1 MVMDKIESYQVDGI
15 ANILIVDDVPD
26 NLSVLFDFLLKNN
39 YQVLIAQD
47 GESALEVLQIESV
60 DLILLDVMMPGL
72 DGFTVCQQL
81 KNNAHTADIPIIFM
95 TALSDVSDKV
105 KGFASGAVDYVT
117 KPIQQEEVLARIHT
131 HLTLRQLQKKLAAQN
146 EQLRET
152 NIALE
157 KKNRALAEKNA
168 QLDAFSHTVAHDL
181 KNPLGNIFGFVTLLE
196 NTIIKNSAAELR
208 EKQLEF
214 LSYVELS
221 GRKIQNIIESLML
234 LAQTSKLEDVEIEAL
249 DMDRII
255 HSARYVLMPLLEK
268 TQAELHIASE
278 WPTVYSYAPWIEQVW
293 VNYLSNAVKYGAKPP
308 VLYVGFDVYESEVK
322 FWVRDNG
329 NGLTE
334 EQQKRLFT
342 PFTRLHRKQAEGTGL
357 GLCVVESILRRLG
370 GRVGVESKWG
380 QGSLFYFCLPK
391 LSKTE
396 TLQLLAQWVMEQD
409 K

>member
-1 MVMDKIESYQVDGI
+1 MDKTESHPVDGT

-47 GESALEVLQIESV
+47 GESALEVLQIEAV

-81 KNNAHTADIPIIFM
+81 KNNANTADIPIIFM

-105 KGFASGAVDYVT
+105 RGFASGAVDYVT

-131 HLTLRQLQKKLAAQN
+131 HLMLRQLQKKLAAQN
-146 EQLRET
+146 EQLLE
-152 NIALE
+152 NNVMLE

-181 KNPLGNIFGFVTLLE
+181 KNPLGNVFGFVTLLE
-196 NTIIKNSAAELR
+196 NSVLKNVDPELR

-214 LSYVELS
+214 LSYIELS
-221 GRKIQNIIESLML
+221 GRKIQSIIESLML
-234 LAQTSKLEDVEIEAL
+234 LAQTSKLENIDIEPL

-255 HSARYVLMPLLEK
+255 QSARYALMPLLEK
-268 TQAELHIASE
+268 TQAEFHVASE

-293 VNYLSNAVKYGAKPP
+293 VNYLSNAIKYGAKYP
-308 VLYVGFDVYESEVK
+308 VLYLGFDVYEFEVK

-329 NGLTE
+329 NGLSE

-370 GRVGVESKWG
+370 GRVGVESELG
-380 QGSLFYFCLPK
+380 QGSLFYFYLPK
-391 LSKTE
+391 LSKAD